1 VLYKAIVAAKD
12 KIDRVP
18 QGGIAASESVL
29 EVMRDVINTEPL
41 AKIEYIEAVD
51 GMTLLPADEIKEGVL
66 IAMAVHIGNTRLI
79 DNFTV

>member
-1 VLYKAIVAAKD
+1 M
-12 KIDRVP
+12 P
-18 QGGIAASESVL
+18 QGGIAASESIL
-29 EVMRDVINTEPL
+29 EVMRDVINAEPL

-51 GMTLLPADEIKEGVL
+51 GMTLLPADEIKRGVL